1 MTSNVTT
8 LTQLEDNLLKELSSS
23 TGNILD
29 NESLIGTLQQT
40 SHKAAGI
47 KLKIEECNQ
56 TKESIESA
64 RSRYKKVSRRGA
76 ILYFSSSGLSS
87 IDKMYEFSLNSF
99 IDQFHSALADAE
111 ENEELSVRII
121 SLVESCTVRLYKV
134 TCLGVFEQHRM
145 AYAFNLACMIMKE
158 EEDNAFDSNMMRYY
172 VKGSVSLGTSSKPE
186 SLTWV
191 STDSWNLLSSI
202 AEHSQTFLFLKE
214 DMIHD
219 SKFQNWIHSNTPETS
234 EPPLLNGSA
243 FTNIEKLCIFR
254 IFRPDR
260 CYEATKLFVLDT
272 IGEKYLKAP
281 SLNYREIFNQSTA
294 TNPIIFI
301 LSKGA
306 DPQSN
311 IQKLGEQLG
320 FQSPHRLSFISLGQ
334 GQAASAHRK
343 LEAAFIRGHWIMIQ
357 NCHLLLSWVNDLET
371 ILNDLGTPHIDFRLW
386 LTTEPSSGFPIGL
399 LQKCFRVVIEPL
411 DGMRLNM
418 QSTLNNMDPAVL
430 DDSPHPA
437 FHLLLYCLAFLH
449 AVLQERKKY
458 GKLGWNIPYDFNE
471 SDFTI
476 SRQLMSTY
484 LSKAWADGRVDI
496 PWSSLKYLIGDAMYG
511 GRVSD
516 DMDRR
521 ILQTYFDE
529 YFGDFLFS
537 EGQTFR
543 FSHHDDTYVIPHF
556 EKGLLEEFNTHV
568 ETLPLIT
575 KPGVLGLHEQADLK
589 FFTDRMEDIW
599 LTLSRLQVN
608 SMDNEISQ
616 FGNIDIMSK
625 ATDIINI
632 IPMIKPDIDCFEVN
646 ILREKLVSRGSHKS
660 LSPCDVVLLQE
671 LEAFNKLCQCMN
683 VSLNSLLKALNGE
696 IIMTDQLE
704 ELEKSLNE
712 GLLPPIW
719 AKFAPPTTMKLPTWL
734 SHFTRRHEQYVQ
746 WIQFGQP
753 KVLWLSGLH
762 FPQCYLSALLQ
773 TSCRKNGWAL
783 DHTILHTELT
793 KCTDGSDFT
802 STDSDETYISGLYL
816 EGASWDLEKSQLTH
830 HQLSK
835 NLVVELPIMKLVPI
849 QKKSFVS
856 QQSLFRVPV
865 YLTPSRRNASGEGLV
880 FEAFLDTDIHHSF
893 WILQSV
899 AILMNLE

>member
-1 MTSNVTT
+1 MTSNVTS

-23 TGNILD
+23 KGNILD
-29 NESLIGTLQQT
+29 NESLIGTLQQI
-40 SHKAAGI
+40 SHNAAKI
-47 KLKIEECNQ
+47 KLKIKECNQ
-56 TKESIESA
+56 TKESIETA
-64 RSRYKKVSRRGA
+64 RNCYKKVSMRGA
-76 ILYFSSSGLSS
+76 TLYFSSSGLSS
-87 IDKMYEFSLNSF
+87 IDKMYEFSLSSF
-99 IDQFHSALADAE
+99 IDQFHSALADAQG
-111 ENEELSVRII
+111 NKELSIRII
-121 SLVESCTVRLYKV
+121 NLVESCTLRLYKV

-158 EEDNAFDSNMMRYY
+158 EEGNGFDSNMMTYF
-172 VKGSVSLGTSSKPE
+172 VKGSLSLGSSSKPE
-186 SLTWV
+186 SLIWV
-191 STDSWNLLSSI
+191 STFSWNLLSSI
-202 AEHSQTFLFLKE
+202 AEHNKNFLFLKE
-214 DMIHD
+214 HMIHD
-219 SKFQNWIHSNTPETS
+219 LQFKTWIQSNVPETC
-234 EPPLLNGSA
+234 EPPLLNGTA

-260 CYEATKLFVLDT
+260 CYDATKLFILDT

-281 SLNYREIFNQSTA
+281 SLNYREVFNQSTS
-294 TNPIIFI
+294 TTPIIFI

-320 FQSPHRLSFISLGQ
+320 FQSPQRLSFISLGQ
-334 GQAASAHRK
+334 GQAPLAHRR

-371 ILNDLGTPHIDFRLW
+371 ILNDLGTPHSDFRLW

-399 LQKCFRVVIEPL
+399 LQKCFRVVIEPP
-411 DGMRLNM
+411 DSMRLNM
-418 QSTLNNMDPAVL
+418 QSTLNNMDPVVL

-437 FHLLLYCLAFLH
+437 FHVLLYCLTFLH

-458 GKLGWNIPYDFNE
+458 GKLGWNISYDFNE

-484 LSKAWADGRVDI
+484 LSKAWADGRTDI

-543 FSHHDDTYVIPHF
+543 FSHLGDAYIIPQL
-556 EKGLLEEFNTHV
+556 EKGLLEEFHNHV

-589 FFTDRMEDIW
+589 FFNDRIEDVW
-599 LTLSRLQVN
+599 WTLSRLQVN
-608 SMDNEISQ
+608 SIDKEICQS
-616 FGNIDIMSK
+616 GDIDIMSK
-625 ATDIINI
+625 VADIIKI
-632 IPMIKPDIDCFEVN
+632 IPFIKPGIGCFEVN
-646 ILREKLVSRGSHKS
+646 VLKEKLVSQSSNKS
-660 LSPCDVVLLQE
+660 LSPCNVALLQE
-671 LEAFNKLCQCMN
+671 LEAFNKLCQCMK

-704 ELEKSLNE
+704 ELEKSLQE
-712 GLLPPIW
+712 GILPEMW
-719 AKFAPPTTMKLPTWL
+719 AKFAPTTTMKLTTWL
-734 SHFTRRHEQYVQ
+734 SHFTMRHEQYVQ
-746 WIQFGQP
+746 WIQSGQL

-773 TSCRKNGWAL
+773 TACRKNGWAL
-783 DHTILHTELT
+783 DNTHLHTEVT
-793 KCTDGSDFT
+793 AYTADCSDLT
-802 STDSDETYISGLYL
+802 STDCDETYISGLYL
-816 EGASWDLEKSQLTH
+816 EGASWDLEKSQLTR
-830 HQLSK
+830 QWSK
-835 NLVVELPIMKLVPI
+835 NLLVELPIMKLVPI
-849 QKKSFVS
+849 QKKSFES
-856 QQSLFRVPV
+856 QQSLFRIPV